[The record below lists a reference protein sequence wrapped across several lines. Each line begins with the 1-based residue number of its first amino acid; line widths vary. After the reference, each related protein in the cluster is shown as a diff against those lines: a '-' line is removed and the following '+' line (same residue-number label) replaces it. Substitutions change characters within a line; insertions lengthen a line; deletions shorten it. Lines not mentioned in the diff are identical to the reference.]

1 MKLDFTFYNPTRI
14 HFGKNALDHLP
25 EELDHYGPRV
35 LLVYG
40 KNAVKKMGLY
50 DKILQ
55 ILKNS

>member
-50 DKILQ
+50 LSLIH
-55 ILKNS
+55 I